1 MSGCTIVAGS
11 DMLTPP
17 KLVPSKR
24 PAGTA
29 TKEPNAKRTSFST
42 KLSSSSSVVE
52 LDCCA
57 IHADA

>member
-1 MSGCTIVAGS
+1 MDVDSGS
-11 DMLTPP
+11 DILTPP
-17 KLVPSKR
+17 KLVPSKL
-24 PAGTA
+24 PAGTV
-29 TKEPNAKRTSFST
+29 TKELDAKRTSFNT

>member
-11 DMLTPP
+11 DILTPP
-17 KLVPSKR
+17 KLVPSKH
-24 PAGTA
+24 PACTVA
-29 TKEPNAKRTSFST
+29 KEPDAKRTSFST

-57 IHADA
+57 IHDDA